1 MVTASIASAID
12 IDTTF
17 TLDNMGRYLCNT
29 LQEAIDS
36 TSPSVGGRDFDVI
49 IAGGGSFSSVIANG
63 LFMRDP
69 TRSRRILVLEQGPF
83 VLPEHVQN
91 LPFMGGEPNFR
102 VPWVV
107 SQGSDLGYPGL
118 IYAVGG
124 RSLTWGGWSPE
135 LLHDAANDEMTGWPP
150 AAMADLQAQYFL
162 DAG

>member
-1 MVTASIASAID
+1 MRQQCNPVKLLTAQSQRINFQLVCFDISARSLMATTASIASAID

-83 VLPEHVQN
+83 RPPRARAESA
-91 LPFMGGEPNFR
+91 F
-102 VPWVV
+102 
-107 SQGSDLGYPGL
+107 S
-118 IYAVGG
+118 
-124 RSLTWGGWSPE
+124 GWWTE
-135 LLHDAANDEMTGWPP
+135 
-150 AAMADLQAQYFL
+150 F
-162 DAG
+162 